1 METRRSILLLMN
13 GFGLEVPKSFNIY
26 TEALMPSLAKLSN
39 YYPFGALFASGV
51 EVGLNRGQ
59 LSSFREG
66 YSAFS
71 SVGKVSKKSNIVQAS
86 IADNSFATNPVIA
99 ASISHAVQ
107 NQSRMHILFSIGE
120 RTDDTKLAQLKKFG
134 ELCVQAGIKDI
145 CIHVFLGDNSVQ
157 GLKVSN
163 GWIKNLKY
171 HVMTFVPQMRVVSI
185 AGRKY
190 LSDATKDEKIAY
202 YRMIV
207 SGVGEIWTSY
217 EETINK
223 KYQGKFND
231 DNMGGFLTVRE
242 NIIRANDSVMN
253 FNYDNSLGAEYL
265 DIIQNPNDFFPAGKI
280 PLNVAVNSLFEVHGN
295 TNVPYAFEGELPE
308 HYFFE
313 GIPDDKRVL
322 ILADRDRI
330 QYISKCLNGF
340 RGQFKPNINVW
351 PIEDKKQRFEQMAQ
365 YLNAYINQNV
375 YDLLIV
381 DCDLFNSEVDAKT
394 IEQLRKN
401 MAALDKILNIAYT
414 RGMEKG
420 YTLYATSLYGMKTKL
435 FLTSTYEDIDF
446 SQKTPLIVAANDIGR
461 SNTSIQIDGNF
472 TQVAQVIQRNMGAN
486 VESTLV
492 SSRVFA
498 KQKKSLGLA
507 IIVIVA
513 VFALFLLYV
522 FLYTQ
527 GYI

>member
-1 METRRSILLLMN
+1 
-13 GFGLEVPKSFNIY
+13 
-26 TEALMPSLAKLSN
+26 
-39 YYPFGALFASGV
+39 
-51 EVGLNRGQ
+51 
-59 LSSFREG
+59 
-66 YSAFS
+66 
-71 SVGKVSKKSNIVQAS
+71 
-86 IADNSFATNPVIA
+86 
-99 ASISHAVQ
+99 
-107 NQSRMHILFSIGE
+107 
-120 RTDDTKLAQLKKFG
+120 
-134 ELCVQAGIKDI
+134 
-145 CIHVFLGDNSVQ
+145 
-157 GLKVSN
+157 
-163 GWIKNLKY
+163 
-171 HVMTFVPQMRVVSI
+171 
-185 AGRKY
+185 
-190 LSDATKDEKIAY
+190 
-202 YRMIV
+202 
-207 SGVGEIWTSY
+207 
-217 EETINK
+217 
-223 KYQGKFND
+223 
-231 DNMGGFLTVRE
+231 
-242 NIIRANDSVMN
+242 
-253 FNYDNSLGAEYL
+253 
-265 DIIQNPNDFFPAGKI
+265 
-280 PLNVAVNSLFEVHGN
+280 
-295 TNVPYAFEGELPE
+295 
-308 HYFFE
+308 
-313 GIPDDKRVL
+313 
-322 ILADRDRI
+322 
-330 QYISKCLNGF
+330 
-340 RGQFKPNINVW
+340 
-351 PIEDKKQRFEQMAQ
+351 MAQ
-365 YLNAYINQNV
+365 YLNSYINQNV